1 MRERAKQPIFLC
13 QFSLF
18 GTVPVPQGSKKAFVI
33 KGTNRAV
40 LTDDNATKLKPWR
53 EAVAQEAAAA
63 MACQALG
70 AIQKGPIRV
79 DALFMFPFLKSH
91 FKSDGETLRDDA
103 PLYKESKPDTDKLQ
117 RALGDALTAV
127 CYRDDAQVAEWHS
140 KRIYSSTPGV
150 TVAVY
155 AL

>member
-1 MRERAKQPIFLC
+1 MRATQSLFLV
-13 QFSLF
+13 QFSLY

-40 LTDDNATKLKPWR
+40 LTDDNAQKLKPWR

-70 AIQKGPIRV
+70 AIQKGAIRV
-79 DALFMFPFLKSH
+79 DARFMFPFLKSH
-91 FKSDGETLRDDA
+91 YKSDGETLRDDV
-103 PLYKESKPDTDKLQ
+103 PIYKESKPDTDKLC
-117 RALGDALTAV
+117 RALGDALSGV
-127 CYRDDAQVAEWHS
+127 CYRDDAQVAEWNAV
-140 KRIYSSTPGV
+140 RVYSSMPGV
-150 TVAVY
+150 TVKVY